1 MINVLVIDRFE
12 DGFAVCDCNGELI
25 CVPISMID
33 HNAIEGD
40 VLDFDG
46 EMYLVDRELT
56 DARRQQMLDMM
67 NKLWE

>member
-1 MINVLVIDRFE
+1 MLVIDRFE

-33 HNAIEGD
+33 PNAIEGD

>member
-1 MINVLVIDRFE
+1 MLIIDRFE
-12 DGFAVCDCNGELI
+12 EGLAVCDYNGEMI

-33 HNAIEGD
+33 LNAIEGD
-40 VLDFDG
+40 VLNFDG

-56 DARRQQMLDMM
+56 DARRKQMLDMM